1 MSDDKNNTSSAPA
14 GDLQFVLGSD
24 PVEFTWTVRVPV
36 PAADDYRFAK
46 LPLNFIAVDQDAL
59 DRMQGRGLK
68 KGEVPPTDMEICQG
82 VVCGWPS
89 MKNKAGEE
97 VPFSAQSLAGLL
109 KAPMVRAAIVA
120 TYLAAM
126 SGMAARKN
134 A

>member
-1 MSDDKNNTSSAPA
+1 MSDDKNTTSSAPA
-14 GDLQFVLGSD
+14 ADLQFVLGSD

-36 PAADDYRFAK
+36 PGADDYRFAQ
-46 LPLNFIAVDQDAL
+46 LPLNFITVDQEEL

-68 KGEVPPTDMEICQG
+68 KGEAPPTDMEICQS

-89 MKNKAGEE
+89 LKNKAGEE
-97 VPFSAQSLAGLL
+97 VPFSAEALAGLL
-109 KAPMVRAAIVA
+109 KAPMMGAAIVA